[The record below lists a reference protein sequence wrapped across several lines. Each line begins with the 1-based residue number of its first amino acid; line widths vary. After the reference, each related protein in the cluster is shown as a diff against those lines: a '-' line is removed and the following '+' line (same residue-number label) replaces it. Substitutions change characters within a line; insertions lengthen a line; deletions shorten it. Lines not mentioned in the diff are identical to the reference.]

1 MPDELKV
8 YDSGLGWHTK
18 YEGMQYNIVREPKL
32 YRIHPSPGYPLRTTW
47 VKTMSGWKKIEDEVD
62 WTKLSHPMSRIR
74 EEWIE
79 KAIFVFKRVDALL
92 PPTISDRKTALPFVP
107 SLPDDFVSVQELL
120 EYLRDAGILLIR
132 KATSQVLECIDRISR
147 DHAIIGQADL
157 VSIEAVVT
165 GPCGLGVDLV
175 GKVVLVIG
183 NQKCVSFVVQQSDV
197 LQYAY

>member
-1 MPDELKV
+1 
-8 YDSGLGWHTK
+8 
-18 YEGMQYNIVREPKL
+18 
-32 YRIHPSPGYPLRTTW
+32 
-47 VKTMSGWKKIEDEVD
+47 MSGWKKVEID
-62 WTKLSHPMSRIR
+62 WTKLPHPMSRISK
-74 EEWIE
+74 EWIE
-79 KAIFVFKRVDALL
+79 KAIFVFKRVDA
-92 PPTISDRKTALPFVP
+92 PRPTMISDQKIALPVVP

-120 EYLRDAGILLIR
+120 EHLRDAGVLLIQR
-132 KATSQVLECIDRISR
+132 ATALVLACIDRISR

-197 LQYAY
+197 LQYAYETVIVFVMLSKRCCSRRYFNPIKQ